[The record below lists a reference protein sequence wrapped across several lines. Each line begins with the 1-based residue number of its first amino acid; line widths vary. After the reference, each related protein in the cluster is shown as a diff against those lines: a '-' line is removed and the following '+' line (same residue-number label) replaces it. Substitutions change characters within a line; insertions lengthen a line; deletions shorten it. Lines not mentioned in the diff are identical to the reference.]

1 MDQQFTDELTA
12 LLAKL
17 KKGHRVDM
25 GKVIHSLSD
34 VEREIFMKAMDQKN
48 KKQRVEFEEMIK
60 DEDQICRNGTLP
72 LEGSFSFR
80 QRETHPYGCFMWVSL
95 PNFQVVGVPSL
106 KWGSYLDWNNAVE
119 GKVNGYRLAGGHL
132 GSVVFPF
139 GPLSI

>member
-48 KKQRVEFEEMIK
+48 KKQRSEFEEMVK
-60 DEDQICRNGTLP
+60 DED
-72 LEGSFSFR
+72 
-80 QRETHPYGCFMWVSL
+80 
-95 PNFQVVGVPSL
+95 
-106 KWGSYLDWNNAVE
+106 
-119 GKVNGYRLAGGHL
+119 
-132 GSVVFPF
+132 
-139 GPLSI
+139 

>member
-48 KKQRVEFEEMIK
+48 KKKRDEFEEMIK
-60 DEDQICRNGTLP
+60 DKD
-72 LEGSFSFR
+72 
-80 QRETHPYGCFMWVSL
+80 
-95 PNFQVVGVPSL
+95 
-106 KWGSYLDWNNAVE
+106 
-119 GKVNGYRLAGGHL
+119 
-132 GSVVFPF
+132 
-139 GPLSI
+139 

>member
-48 KKQRVEFEEMIK
+48 KKQRDEFEEMIK
-60 DEDQICRNGTLP
+60 DED
-72 LEGSFSFR
+72 
-80 QRETHPYGCFMWVSL
+80 
-95 PNFQVVGVPSL
+95 
-106 KWGSYLDWNNAVE
+106 
-119 GKVNGYRLAGGHL
+119 
-132 GSVVFPF
+132 
-139 GPLSI
+139 